1 MTPVEKLLIL
11 ALAAQALL
19 AMLILVLMGRIRVPL
34 VLSGAISPKDAAL
47 SRAQYPERAQL
58 LSNSFD
64 NQFQLPVLFYVVSLL
79 ALWSGG
85 ATLLEAVLALLF
97 VALRYGHAYI
107 HVALNKVHYRFA
119 VYTGGLAALAILWL
133 LVLLRL
139 LLS

>member
-11 ALAAQALL
+11 AMATQAIL
-19 AMLILVLMGRIRVPL
+19 AMLILVMMGRIRVPL
-34 VLSGAISPKDAAL
+34 VMSGAISPKDAAL

-58 LSNSFD
+58 
-64 NQFQLPVLFYVVSLL
+64 PVLFYVACLL

-85 ATLLEAVLALLF
+85 ATVFEAALALAF

-119 VYTGGLAALAILWL
+119 VYTTGLAVLAILWL
-133 LVLLRL
+133 MVLLRL